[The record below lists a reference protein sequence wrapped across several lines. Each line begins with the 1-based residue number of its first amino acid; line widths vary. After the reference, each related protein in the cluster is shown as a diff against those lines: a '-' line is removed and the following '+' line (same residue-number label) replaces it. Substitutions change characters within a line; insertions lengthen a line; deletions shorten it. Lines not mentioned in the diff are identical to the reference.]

1 MLDHGCAKRARN
13 NLGSK
18 MSMEMV
24 KKITTLLCVIAL
36 ALILGIILIPLM
48 LITLMLNF
56 FVAELE
62 IPKTNGWAGYR

>member
-1 MLDHGCAKRARN
+1 
-13 NLGSK
+13 

-24 KKITTLLCVIAL
+24 KKIKTWLCVIAL
-36 ALILGIILIPLM
+36 AMILGIILIPLM

-62 IPKTNGWAGYR
+62 IPKTNNWAGYR